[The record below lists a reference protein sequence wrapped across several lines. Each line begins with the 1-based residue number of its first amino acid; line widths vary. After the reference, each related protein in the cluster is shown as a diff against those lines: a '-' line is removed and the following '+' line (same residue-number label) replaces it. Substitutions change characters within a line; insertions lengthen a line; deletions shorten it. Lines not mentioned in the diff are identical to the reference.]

1 MALWTALGLGAGA
14 AVAATGVAVVG
25 AVAYY
30 VILPQFVEPG
40 KDTTSFVQEAVVE
53 TVEDAEDPPAIVEA
67 GEAPTAE
74 TEAET
79 AEVEDAPA
87 APEAPPAPR
96 VPTFDV
102 VRVDAMGSALVAGI
116 ADANKVV
123 DVLLDGNSVSETQS
137 GGDGRFVAMFDIP
150 PSTEPRTMQL
160 SVRLEDDKLFSEQT
174 ILIAPFQLPVA
185 AVEPEV
191 APEPDAPVA
200 SSGTATVTEPDA
212 PIEDTAQEA
221 SETQV
226 VTAPQPA
233 PEPEPVEPA
242 SSETVAAVE
251 PEPETPAVQPET
263 TVADIDAPAAEETAE
278 VVIATPV
285 EDATNTE
292 IAVATAPAPRPEPVA
307 AVAEA
312 TTEAEEATAE
322 AIQENASGPE
332 APDLPDVII
341 EAQSPA
347 APPLVIASSEGIQV
361 LQPSRAPVISTTSSP
376 QLRVNVTI
384 DTISYDLEGAVEIAG
399 RGQGGGFARIYLDN
413 LVRETVAVS
422 TQGLWSA
429 RMTDIEPGIYTLRI
443 DELDANGT
451 VTSRF
456 ETPFKREEPE
466 ILAAAQAA
474 MAQPEPV
481 SETPNAPVEEPV
493 AVVTPA
499 PEVSSTPEPE
509 APVEPV
515 AENETPIV
523 PNVTE
528 AEAQAATEAPAAPE
542 PATRPRVVV
551 VTVQPGFTLWGIAQ
565 DMMGEGEMYVQVYEA
580 NKEQIRNPDL
590 IYPGQVFT
598 VPEHLE

>member
-1 MALWTALGLGAGA
+1 MALWAALGLGAGA
-14 AVAATGVAVVG
+14 TVGTAAAAVVVIG
-25 AVAYY
+25 AVGYY
-30 VILPQFVEPG
+30 VILPQFVEPDE
-40 KDTTSFVQEAVVE
+40 DTTATVQEAVVE
-53 TVEDAEDPPAIVEA
+53 TVEEVEDPPEIVEA
-67 GEAPTAE
+67 EEVPTAE

-79 AEVEDAPA
+79 AEVVDAPA

-123 DVLLDGNSVSETQS
+123 DVLLDGVSVSETQS
-137 GGDGRFVAMFDIP
+137 GSDGRFVAMFDIP

-200 SSGTATVTEPDA
+200 PSETATVTAPDA

-226 VTAPQPA
+226 ATAPEPA
-233 PEPEPVEPA
+233 PQPEPVEPA

-263 TVADIDAPAAEETAE
+263 TVADIDASAAEETAE

-285 EDATNTE
+285 ED
-292 IAVATAPAPRPEPVA
+292 ATAPAPRPEPVA

-322 AIQENASGPE
+322 AIQEIATGPE

-341 EAQSPA
+341 ETQSPA